1 MKSTP
6 VDIWFDFA
14 NPPHVNLFRPLLKH
28 YQGQDR
34 ICYCTAK
41 HFAETIGLL
50 KKYGIKYR
58 LFGQHA
64 GKGRLKKIIALLSRN
79 IEMISR
85 VPDFKICICSSFEA
99 VQIAW
104 LKGRTSIMFDD
115 NEIAPNWLYSK
126 FVSHVFT
133 PAVIDKKYFIKS
145 GISAKKIIQYDGFK
159 EDIYLADYQ
168 PDPTFL
174 KKLPFKQFIT
184 VRPENIFASY
194 VPKDAQSITPNL
206 IAALLAEGYNIL
218 YLPRYEIDSSY
229 VKGRHPNIFI
239 PDAPLN
245 GLDVCYYS
253 QAVLTG
259 AGTFAREA
267 ALLGTPAVSFF
278 AGEQLLSVD
287 QALISDTKMFY
298 SRDVTTILSYLARS
312 QKRDHDRMKSKTVQQ
327 QVFSL
332 IDDCLN
338 TIH

>member
-14 NPPHVNLFRPLLKH
+14 NPPHVNLFRPLLQH
-28 YQGQDR
+28 YQEQDR

-50 KKYGIKYR
+50 NKYGINYHQYGK
-58 LFGQHA
+58 HA
-64 GKGRLKKIIALLSRN
+64 GKDRFKKLIALLSRN

-104 LKGRTSIMFDD
+104 LKSRTSIMFDD

-126 FVSHVFT
+126 FVSHVLT

-145 GISAKKIIQYDGFK
+145 GISQKKIIQYDGFK
-159 EDIYLADYQ
+159 EDIYLADYR

-174 KKLPFKQFIT
+174 EKLPFKQFIT

-194 VPKDAQSITPNL
+194 VPPNAQSITPKL
-206 IAALLAEGYNIL
+206 IAALLDEGYNIL
-218 YLPRYEIDSSY
+218 YLPRYEIDHSY
-229 VKGRHPNIFI
+229 VKGWRPNLFI

-278 AGEQLLSVD
+278 AGAQLLSVD
-287 QALISDTKMFY
+287 QALISDHKMFY
-298 SRDVTTILSYLARS
+298 SRDVTHIISYLAHC
-312 QKRDHDRMKSKTVQQ
+312 QKRNFDQTRSKTVQQ
-327 QVFSL
+327 QVVSL
-332 IDDCLN
+332 IDDCLS
-338 TIH
+338 TIR